1 MAQLPDSVLFDK
13 RLIERHIRN
22 GSITRKE
29 YEARLKQVEDQEA
42 QAEWS
47 SLEALNESDGEF
59 SNSGKRAVPTQSE

>member
-22 GSITRKE
+22 GTLTRKE
-29 YEARLKQVEDQEA
+29 FEARLKGVEDQED

-47 SLEALNESDGEF
+47 TLEALVESDGEF
-59 SNSGKRAVPTQSE
+59 SNSGKRAVPTSGE